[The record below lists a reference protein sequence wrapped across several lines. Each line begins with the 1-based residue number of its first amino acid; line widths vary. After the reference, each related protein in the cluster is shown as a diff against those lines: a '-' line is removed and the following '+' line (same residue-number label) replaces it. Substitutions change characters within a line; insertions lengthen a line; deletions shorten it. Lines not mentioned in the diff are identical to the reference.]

1 LVHLRQWHPNVQNYV
16 ESLTADESS
25 ISRPR
30 SFRYTGAFVADLH
43 RVLLSGGIFFYPGNR
58 EHPMGK
64 LRLLYE
70 CAPLALLVEQ
80 AGGSASDGQRR
91 ILDIETQDI
100 HQRTPIAI
108 GSVEDVASFETF
120 FKQDRAV
127 LWNAF
132 FPKAIK
138 HAARFQRSPDANALI
153 YKWALTPEGITK
165 NRKPAGAEKMLSPF
179 KSGGLRKKE
188 YAKDVLFS

>member
-1 LVHLRQWHPNVQNYV
+1 
-16 ESLTADESS
+16 
-25 ISRPR
+25 
-30 SFRYTGAFVADLH
+30 
-43 RVLLSGGIFFYPGNR
+43 
-58 EHPMGK
+58 

-127 LWNAF
+127 L
-132 FPKAIK
+132 
-138 HAARFQRSPDANALI
+138 
-153 YKWALTPEGITK
+153 
-165 NRKPAGAEKMLSPF
+165 
-179 KSGGLRKKE
+179 
-188 YAKDVLFS
+188 